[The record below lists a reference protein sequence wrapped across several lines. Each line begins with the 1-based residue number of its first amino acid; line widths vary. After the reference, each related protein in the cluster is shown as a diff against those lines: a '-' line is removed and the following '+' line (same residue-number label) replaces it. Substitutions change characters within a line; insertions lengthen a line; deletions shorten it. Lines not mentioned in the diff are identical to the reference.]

1 MTSDLLNQDAT
12 DLAAQLRDRKV
23 SSREVTEACL
33 AAAERLQ
40 PVLNCFIRI
49 DRDLALAQARVLDAE
64 LDQGTVRGPLAG
76 VPLAH
81 KDMYYRAGEVTTCGS
96 KIRRD
101 FKPPVTAT
109 ALARLEAAG
118 ALNLGTLNMA
128 EFAFGP
134 TGHNAHFGH
143 CRNPWDPTRVTGG
156 SSSGSGSGTA
166 ARIFFGAL
174 GSDTGG
180 SIRLPAHLC
189 GLAGLKPTWS
199 LVSRAGAMPLSFS
212 LDTVGPLARTV
223 RDCALITQVIAGA
236 DERDPTSS
244 RRPVADLTGTLED
257 GVKGLKIG
265 VPQGYFDVDIDA
277 ELAALM
283 TDAQAVYRKLGAEIV
298 PVKMPNLDEV
308 NALCNVV
315 IQVEAATVHA
325 EWLRTRPQDYG
336 PQVLNRLEMGPFYP
350 GASYVAAI
358 DLRVA
363 KLREFEQAVFTKVDA
378 LLTPTLGRQ
387 TPTIAETDISGG
399 PDLLPMLGSFT
410 RFTRPINYLGLPGLT
425 VPMGFTKAGMPAGFQ
440 LVGRPFAEALLCRI
454 GRAYEREAQWFKRA
468 PEPKAAAAKAAQ

>member
-1 MTSDLLNQDAT
+1 MTADLLNQDAT
-12 DLAAQLRDRKV
+12 DLAAAIKARKV
-23 SSREVTEACL
+23 SAVEVTEACL
-33 AAAERLQ
+33 GAAQRLQ

-49 DRDLALAQARVLDAE
+49 DGEQAIAQARAVDAE
-64 LDQGTVRGPLAG
+64 IAKGTVRGPLAG

-109 ALARLEAAG
+109 ALERFSTAG

-134 TGHNAHFGH
+134 TGHNAHFGA
-143 CRNPWDPTRVTGG
+143 CRNPWDTARITGG

-166 ARIFFGAL
+166 ARIFYGAL

-189 GLAGLKPTWS
+189 GLAGMKPTWS
-199 LVSRAGAMPLSFS
+199 LVSRAGAMPLSFT

-223 RDCALITQVIAGA
+223 RDVALMTQVIAGH
-236 DERDPTSS
+236 DPRDATS
-244 RRPVADLTGTLED
+244 RRHPAPDLVGGIEG

-265 VPQGYFDVDIDA
+265 VPQGYFDVDVDPEMA
-277 ELAALM
+277 RLLS
-283 TDAQAVYRKLGAEIV
+283 DAQAVYQKLGATVV
-298 PVKMPNLDEV
+298 PVKMPDLDQV

-315 IQVEAATVHA
+315 VQVEAATAHGT
-325 EWLRTRPQDYG
+325 WLRARPQDYG
-336 PQVLNRLEMGPFYP
+336 PQVLNRLESGPFYP
-350 GASYVAAI
+350 ATAYLAAL
-358 DLRVA
+358 DLRSA
-363 KLREFEQAVFTKVDA
+363 KLREFEAAVFTKVDA
-378 LLTPTLGRQ
+378 LLAPVVGRL
-387 TPTIAETDISGG
+387 TPTIAETDIAGG
-399 PDLLPMLGSFT
+399 PELLPMLGSFT
-410 RFTRPINYLGLPGLT
+410 RFTRPINYLGLPGLS

-440 LVGRPFAEALLCRI
+440 LVGRPFAEALLCRA
-454 GRAYEREAQWFKRA
+454 GRAYERETQWYAKA
-468 PEPKAAAAKAAQ
+468 PQPSTHAAAAQ

>member
-12 DLAAQLRDRKV
+12 HLAAAIRERKV
-23 SSREVTEACL
+23 SSLEVAQECL
-33 AAAERLQ
+33 KAADRLE

-49 DRDLALAQARVLDAE
+49 DRDQALAQARAVDAE
-64 LDQGTVRGPLAG
+64 LAKGSVRGPLAG

-109 ALARLEAAG
+109 ALERLAAAG

-134 TGHNAHFGH
+134 TGHNAHFGAA
-143 CRNPWDPTRVTGG
+143 RNPWDTARVTGG
-156 SSSGSGSGTA
+156 SSSGSGAGTA
-166 ARIFFGAL
+166 ARLFFGAL

-223 RDCALITQVIAGA
+223 RDCALMTQVIAGP
-236 DERDPTSS
+236 DPRDPTVS
-244 RRPVADLTGTLED
+244 RRAAPDLTGAIEA
-257 GVKGLKIG
+257 GGKGIKIG
-265 VPQGYFDVDIDA
+265 VPQGYFDIDVDPEMA
-277 ELAALM
+277 HLLHTAAG
-283 TDAQAVYRKLGAEIV
+283 VYEKLGAIVV
-298 PVKMPNLDEV
+298 PVKMPDLDRV
-308 NALCNVV
+308 NALCNAV
-315 IQVEAATVHA
+315 IQVEAATVHGA
-325 EWLRTRPQDYG
+325 WLRTRPQDYG
-336 PQVLNRLEMGPFYP
+336 PQVLNRLEAGLFYP
-350 GASYVAAI
+350 GTAYLSAI
-358 DLRVA
+358 DLRA
-363 KLREFEQAVFTKVDA
+363 ATLREFAAAVFDQVDA
-378 LLTPTLGRQ
+378 LLAPVMGRQ
-387 TPTIAETDISGG
+387 TPTIAETDVSGG
-399 PDLLPMLGSFT
+399 PALLPMLGSFT
-410 RFTRPINYLGLPGLT
+410 RLTRPINYLGLPALS

-454 GRAYEREAQWFKRA
+454 GRAYERECQWYSRA
-468 PEPKAAAAKAAQ
+468 PQPSTHAAAAQ

>member
-1 MTSDLLNQDAT
+1 MSADLLNQDAT
-12 DLAAQLRDRKV
+12 ELAAAIKARKV
-23 SSREVTEACL
+23 SALEVTEACL
-33 AAAERLQ
+33 AAAARLQ

-49 DRDLALAQARVLDAE
+49 DGEQAIAAARAIDAE
-64 LDQGTVRGPLAG
+64 LAKGTVRGPLAG

-109 ALARLEAAG
+109 ALERLAAAG

-143 CRNPWDPTRVTGG
+143 CRNPWDTARLTGG

-166 ARIFFGAL
+166 ARIFYGAL

-199 LVSRAGAMPLSFS
+199 LVSRAGAMPLSYT

-223 RDCALITQVIAGA
+223 RDCALLTQVIAGHDA
-236 DERDPTSS
+236 RDPTS
-244 RRPVADLTGTLED
+244 RRQPAPDLTSGIEG
-257 GVKGLKIG
+257 GVRGLKIG
-265 VPQGYFDVDIDA
+265 VPEGYFDVGVDPEIA
-277 ELAALM
+277 TLLGAA
-283 TDAQAVYRKLGAEIV
+283 QGVFEKLGASLV
-298 PVKMPNLDEV
+298 RVKMPDLDQV

-315 IQVEAATVHA
+315 IQVEAATVHGT
-325 EWLRTRPQDYG
+325 WLRTRPQDYG
-336 PQVLNRLEMGPFYP
+336 PQVRNRLESGPFYP
-350 GASYVAAI
+350 ATAYLAAL
-358 DLRVA
+358 DLRA
-363 KLREFEQAVFTKVDA
+363 ATLRAFDDAVFAKVDVLFA
-378 LLTPTLGRQ
+378 PVLGRQ
-387 TPTIAETDISGG
+387 TPTIAETDLSGG
-399 PDLLPMLGSFT
+399 PELLPMLGSFT
-410 RFTRPINYLGLPGLT
+410 RFTRPINYLGLPALS
-425 VPMGFTKAGMPAGFQ
+425 VPAGFTKTGMPCGFQ
-440 LVGRPFAEALLCRI
+440 LVGRPFAEALLCRA
-454 GRAYEREAQWFKRA
+454 GRAYERETQWHAKA
-468 PEPKAAAAKAAQ
+468 PQPKAA